1 VQLGDLVVGIASA
14 EMGPLPLQNGRNS
27 PDALSFK
34 LRITNL
40 SKQPLHYESW
50 SGSSG
55 VIVLKDQGNN
65 FYNRVDFGPEEM
77 PNGSFPRGDIGP
89 GKTVT
94 DLLVFEGT
102 QQTYVDFDLELPM
115 PDGSGS
121 FRFRIPRGMVQKTQP
136 PMGIRPGGTAPQ
148 APVPVAPPVAP

>member
-1 VQLGDLVVGIASA
+1 VGTVLILGALLFLRWYANTVRTLSGVVDKSSKKLSRKYDNQYKPRQIDSTEMKFTNTATTAPATVQLGDLVVGIASA

-77 PNGSFPRGDIGP
+77 PNGSFPRGDI
-89 GKTVT
+89 
-94 DLLVFEGT
+94 
-102 QQTYVDFDLELPM
+102 
-115 PDGSGS
+115 
-121 FRFRIPRGMVQKTQP
+121 
-136 PMGIRPGGTAPQ
+136 
-148 APVPVAPPVAP
+148 